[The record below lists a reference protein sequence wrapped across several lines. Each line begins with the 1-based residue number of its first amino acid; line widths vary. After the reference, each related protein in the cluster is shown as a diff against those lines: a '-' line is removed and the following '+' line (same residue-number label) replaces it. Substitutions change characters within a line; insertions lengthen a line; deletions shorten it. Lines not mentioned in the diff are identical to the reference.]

1 MGLTYKALKYRDVK
15 MNLTKAKAG
24 GGGGGGDV
32 SDVSAD
38 SVYGEGSEQQVSALA
53 IEASTSLMDAT
64 TAAATEKQQH
74 FTADHIMQLCLFL
87 AEKSRAKQLQQNQEM
102 NARRYY
108 ENFLKE
114 ATDFVEDEK
123 MRGDNESSLPQTRPP
138 SASYKLKSTQIKHN
152 ISTTTLHQ
160 TSPRAARRTKIK
172 SEKILKQAVLT
183 DTFST
188 SSSNNQTTSLNSLP
202 EFYEKLTQNAHNYQQ
217 SPQHQQHQQ
226 HQQQDKRDIL
236 RKIREQI
243 FERKRLRQVLS
254 GSQQQLGSEYLQPQC
269 HQQPAGSDY
278 SSVELQQQDELQ
290 QLADV
295 WRPW

>member
-24 GGGGGGDV
+24 GVGGGGGGDV
-32 SDVSAD
+32 SAVSAD
-38 SVYGEGSEQQVSALA
+38 SVYGEGSEQQASALA

-114 ATDFVEDEK
+114 ANDFVEDEK
-123 MRGDNESSLPQTRPP
+123 MRGDNKSRKPQTRPP
-138 SASYKLKSTQIKHN
+138 SASYKLKCTQIKHN
-152 ISTTTLHQ
+152 ISTITLHQ

-172 SEKILKQAVLT
+172 SEKIFKQAVLT

-188 SSSNNQTTSLNSLP
+188 SSSNNQTASLSSLP

-226 HQQQDKRDIL
+226 QYKRDIL
-236 RKIREQI
+236 RKIRQQI

-254 GSQQQLGSEYLQPQC
+254 GGQQQHGSEYLQPQC
-269 HQQPAGSDY
+269 HQQPAGSGY
-278 SSVELQQQDELQ
+278 SNVELQQHEELQ